1 MSNDRYT
8 SPLSERY
15 ASKEMQYI
23 FSPDKKFRTWR
34 KLWIALA
41 ETEKELGLD
50 ITEEQIEELKAHAD
64 DINYD
69 VAKEREKV
77 VRHDVMSHVY
87 AYGKQCPN
95 AKGIIHL
102 GATSCYVGDNT
113 DIILMSEALEI
124 VRKKLIN
131 VIAELAKFAD
141 AHKSLPTLAF
151 THFQPAQ
158 PTTVG
163 KRATL
168 WMQEFMMDLED
179 LEYVKSVTSMANTLP
194 EGVPEDF
201 LPYSITSQLHTDTT
215 SRMLIYI
222 RTKSESDKAFEYTND
237 IRDIV
242 KKYYPEDSYVAGET
256 PSTQDIKT
264 TITAD
269 NARVNVLS
277 LISVFVVVMFSFQSV
292 LVPIIVMIPIEAAI
306 YINMA
311 VPYLVGE
318 TLVYMGYI
326 IVSSIQ
332 LGATVD
338 YSILLTN
345 NYMTCRKT
353 MKKKEAV
360 VEALAMSCSSVFTS
374 GTILIL
380 AGYIVYM
387 ISSTAAIGGLGHL
400 IGRGALFSVCLV
412 LTILP
417 ALLVLCDGII
427 TSNEMDRFKKYLKR
441 RHEKRKALVKS
452 GIGAVKKKASAALAR
467 RGSQTAEVDGNEI

>member
-50 ITEEQIEELKAHAD
+50 ITDEQIEELKAHAD

-87 AYGKQCPN
+87 AYGKQCPK

-141 AHKSLPTLAF
+141 EHKNLPTLAF

-179 LEYVKSVTSMANTLP
+179 LEYVKGSLKLLGSKGTTGTQAS
-194 EGVPEDF
+194 F
-201 LPYSITSQLHTDTT
+201 LELFDGDQETIDKIDPMIAKKMGFETCYPVSGQTYSRKVDTRVVNVLAGIAA
-215 SRMLIYI
+215 SAHKM
-222 RTKSESDKAFEYTND
+222 SND
-237 IRDIV
+237 IRLLQHLKEIEEPFDKTQIGSSAMAYKRNPMRSERIASLSRYVMVDAMNPAITSATQWFERTLDDSANKRLSVPEGFLAIDGILDLCLNVVDGLVVYPKVIEKRLMSELPFMATENIMMDAV
-242 KKYYPEDSYVAGET
+242 KAGGDRQELHERIREL
-256 PSTQDIKT
+256 SMEAGRNVKEKGLDNNLLELIA
-264 TITAD
+264 AD
-269 NARVNVLS
+269 PAFNLS
-277 LISVFVVVMFSFQSV
+277 LEELQ
-292 LVPIIVMIPIEAAI
+292 
-306 YINMA
+306 
-311 VPYLVGE
+311 
-318 TLVYMGYI
+318 
-326 IVSSIQ
+326 
-332 LGATVD
+332 
-338 YSILLTN
+338 
-345 NYMTCRKT
+345 KT
-353 MKKKEAV
+353 MDPAKYVGRAPV
-360 VEALAMSCSSVFTS
+360 QVEAYLNNVVNPMLEANKE
-374 GTILIL
+374 IL
-380 AGYIVYM
+380 GV
-387 ISSTAAIGGLGHL
+387 
-400 IGRGALFSVCLV
+400 
-412 LTILP
+412 
-417 ALLVLCDGII
+417 
-427 TSNEMDRFKKYLKR
+427 
-441 RHEKRKALVKS
+441 
-452 GIGAVKKKASAALAR
+452 
-467 RGSQTAEVDGNEI
+467 TAEINV

>member
-1 MSNDRYT
+1 M
-8 SPLSERY
+8 E
-15 ASKEMQYI
+15 
-23 FSPDKKFRTWR
+23 KKFKFGPLKKRGKKEKASGEKTSI
-34 KLWIALA
+34 KLARFIIEKQNWIVSVFVAACLLSA
-41 ETEKELGLD
+41 VAMLFVEV
-50 ITEEQIEELKAHAD
+50 
-64 DINYD
+64 NYD
-69 VAKEREKV
+69 LTE
-77 VRHDVMSHVY
+77 Y
-87 AYGKQCPN
+87 
-95 AKGIIHL
+95 
-102 GATSCYVGDNT
+102 
-113 DIILMSEALEI
+113 
-124 VRKKLIN
+124 
-131 VIAELAKFAD
+131 
-141 AHKSLPTLAF
+141 LP
-151 THFQPAQ
+151 
-158 PTTVG
+158 
-163 KRATL
+163 
-168 WMQEFMMDLED
+168 
-179 LEYVKSVTSMANTLP
+179 
-194 EGVPEDF
+194 
-201 LPYSITSQLHTDTT
+201 
-215 SRMLIYI
+215 
-222 RTKSESDKAFEYTND
+222 
-237 IRDIV
+237 
-242 KKYYPEDSYVAGET
+242 
-256 PSTQDIKT
+256 
-264 TITAD
+264 D